1 MDHCDVI
8 TLKMTSYVINFILQL
23 FQLPYNEDLLRLIC
37 ENSSSYMKV
46 TPFFRVEIGPS
57 EKSADIG
64 KIREKKCTNNVN
76 EILVKANK
84 FQVSTISLSEV
95 MTFFIWG
102 WGYDSSPFSPRS
114 NRVNLAWSLNPFIK
128 LTDLSLLILISVS
141 YIKVCSDSCS
151 KPAETRC
158 IYRKGLKLH

>member
-1 MDHCDVI
+1 MDYCDVI

-46 TPFFRVEIGPS
+46 KPFFRVEIGPS

-95 MTFFIWG
+95 MTFFI
-102 WGYDSSPFSPRS
+102 
-114 NRVNLAWSLNPFIK
+114 
-128 LTDLSLLILISVS
+128 
-141 YIKVCSDSCS
+141 
-151 KPAETRC
+151 
-158 IYRKGLKLH
+158 